1 MGVSQRIDADTLIH
15 GTKAPIADGS
25 LVIEGDQIVYAGPQA
40 TAPPGD
46 ETTRVP
52 VLMPGLWDSHC
63 HFFGIR
69 WASLRELVTVPVVQ
83 RGLRAAEDARQALQA
98 GFTSLREVGG
108 LGVDLAAAV
117 EEGILV
123 GPHIYGSGAILS
135 MTGGHGDIHSLPLDF
150 VASSESLPDLELC
163 DGVPE
168 CLRGVRRQLRKGA
181 RVLKVC
187 ASGGVVSELDKPEHP
202 QFSPEELAAIVEEAA
217 RADRVVAAH
226 CHGKAGI
233 MAAVRA
239 GVRTIE
245 HGTFLDPESARAMA
259 DSGTILVSTRFI
271 GEALLSEDSSV
282 ELPDFARRKL
292 EVTYRRG
299 AEAMQHA
306 LAAGVK
312 IAAGTDIMT
321 SGDMWGRNARELTLL
336 VELGMTERAAIQ
348 AGTAHG
354 PLTVG
359 AQAESEGVLE
369 RGARADAIAVSANP
383 LEKITVL
390 EDPSSITHVWKSGV
404 LVKAP
409 GRTDPEALDLEASVA
424 LDDRSL

>member
-1 MGVSQRIDADTLIH
+1 MGVSQRIDADTLVH
-15 GTKAPIADGS
+15 GADAPIADGS
-25 LVIEGDQIVYAGPQA
+25 IVIEDNRIVYAGPRA
-40 TAPPGD
+40 NAPSGD

-63 HFFGIR
+63 HFFGIGS
-69 WASLRELVTVPVVQ
+69 ASLGELATVPVVK
-83 RGLRAAEDARQALQA
+83 RGLRAAEDARKALQA

-117 EEGILV
+117 DEGVLV
-123 GPHIYGSGAILS
+123 GPRIYGSGAILS

-150 VASSESLPDLELC
+150 VASSEALPDLELC

-168 CLRGVRRQLRKGA
+168 CLRGVRRQLRRGA
-181 RVLKVC
+181 TVIKVC
-187 ASGGVVSELDKPEHP
+187 ATGGVVSELDRPEHP

-245 HGTFLDPESARAMA
+245 HGTFLDAESARAMA
-259 DSGTILVSTRFI
+259 ESGTILVSTRFI

-299 AEAMQHA
+299 AEAIQHA
-306 LAAGVK
+306 LAAGVT

-321 SGDMWGRNARELTLL
+321 SGEMWGRNARELSLL
-336 VELGMTERAAIQ
+336 VDLGMTERAAIR
-348 AGTAHG
+348 AATAHG

-359 AQAESEGVLE
+359 SQARSEGVLE
-369 RGARADAIAVSANP
+369 EGARADAIAVSANP

-390 EDPSSITHVWKSGV
+390 EDPSSITHVWKDGV

-409 GRTDPEALDLEASVA
+409 DRGDPKGPDFNTSNAWGGG
-424 LDDRSL
+424 SL